1 MYLQALPTSG
11 WTDGEVRML
20 LSEAY
25 VLMSVWHSADAH
37 FTGVASGGGG
47 GMGGR

>member
-1 MYLQALPTSG
+1 MYLQALPTQT
-11 WTDGEVRML
+11 WTDAEVRML

-37 FTGVASGGGG
+37 FTGISTGGGS